1 MSHFRSNLRDLR
13 FTLFEVLG
21 RAEAYGRGAFANTPV
36 ETADAILSEVE
47 RLAVRELSASLVD
60 SDRHP
65 PVYDPAGRTVTLP
78 ESFVRAYRI
87 WMDGGWHLLDLPEEL
102 GGGGIPPSLRWAVAE
117 LVLGANPALY
127 MYQGVGGFARV
138 LNDRGTPD
146 QRKLARTMVRH
157 GWGATMCLTEPAAG
171 SDVGA
176 CRTKAVRQDDGSW
189 HITGVKRFITS
200 GEHNLADNIVHFVL
214 ARPDGHGPGT
224 RGLSLFLVP
233 KFHVLDVETGELGGR
248 NGVYATALEDKMG
261 LKASA
266 TCELTFGAEEPAVG
280 VLLGEVH
287 DGIRQMFQVIEQAR
301 MTVGTKSA
309 ATLST
314 GYLTAVAY
322 ARDRVQGADL
332 AAMANKN
339 APRVPITRHPDVRR
353 SLLLQK
359 AYAEGLRALVL
370 YAATVQDRIAQAEAD
385 GLPDEEAKALNDLLL
400 PIVKGYGSERACEQL
415 GQSLQ
420 VLGGSGYMKDFPL
433 EQYLRDTKVDTLY
446 EGTTAIQG
454 LDLFFR
460 KIVRDHGRAFA
471 ALLAEVEKTL
481 TDVDGGTLAAEREL
495 LATAVNDLRG
505 LGGWMGER
513 VIGALRDPSVIYDV
527 GRNTT
532 RFLMAAGD
540 VLVAWLLLRQ
550 AAVAVERVSPSGEAP
565 ADGFYRGK
573 IATAAFFAQ
582 EVLPLITAQR
592 AIAERR
598 DTTTMS
604 FPDEAW

>member
-1 MSHFRSNLRDLR
+1 MNHYRSNLRDLR
-13 FTLFEVLG
+13 FTLFDVLG
-21 RAEAYGRGAFANTPV
+21 RAEAYGHGAFANTAV
-36 ETADAILSEVE
+36 ETAEAILSAVE
-47 RLAVRELSASLVD
+47 ELAVKELAPSHVD
-60 SDRHP
+60 ADRHP
-65 PVYDPAGRTVTLP
+65 PVFDAVGRTVKMP
-78 ESFVRAYRI
+78 DSFKRAYAK
-87 WMDGGWHLLDLPEEL
+87 WMEGEWHLLDLPADL
-102 GGGGIPPSLRWAVAE
+102 GGGAIPPSLRWAVAE
-117 LVLGANPALY
+117 LGMGANPALY

-138 LNDRGTPD
+138 LNERGTP
-146 QRKLARTMVRH
+146 QQKALARTMAQR
-157 GWGATMCLTEPAAG
+157 GWGATMCLTEPEAG

-176 CRTKAVRQDDGSW
+176 VRTTAVQQDDGTW
-189 HITGVKRFITS
+189 HVKGVKRFITS
-200 GEHNLADNIVHFVL
+200 GEHDLSDNIVHFVL
-214 ARPDGHGPGT
+214 ARPEGAGPGT

-233 KFHVLDVETGELGGR
+233 KFHIADLETGELGAR

-280 VLLGEVH
+280 MLLGEVH
-287 DGIRQMFQVIEQAR
+287 DGIRQMFGVLEQAR
-301 MTVGTKSA
+301 MSIGAKSA
-309 ATLST
+309 ATMST
-314 GYLTAVAY
+314 AYLTAVAY
-322 ARDRVQGADL
+322 ARERVQGADL
-332 AAMANKN
+332 AAMADKN

-359 AYAEGLRALVL
+359 AYAEGMRALVL

-385 GLPDEEAKALNDLLL
+385 GLADAGAKALNDLLL
-400 PIVKGYGSERACEQL
+400 PIVKGYCSERACEQL
-415 GQSLQ
+415 NQSLQ

-433 EQYLRDTKVDTLY
+433 EQYVRDTKVDTVY

-471 ALLAEVEKTL
+471 ALLAEIEKTL
-481 TDVDGGTLAAEREL
+481 AEVDGAAFATEREL

-505 LGGWMGER
+505 LGAWMGER

-550 AAVAVERVSPSGEAP
+550 AAVAAQRVSS
-565 ADGFYRGK
+565 DGDAYYRGK

-582 EVLPLITAQR
+582 EVLPLITAQV
-592 AIAERR
+592 AIGQRR
-598 DTTTMS
+598 DTTTMT